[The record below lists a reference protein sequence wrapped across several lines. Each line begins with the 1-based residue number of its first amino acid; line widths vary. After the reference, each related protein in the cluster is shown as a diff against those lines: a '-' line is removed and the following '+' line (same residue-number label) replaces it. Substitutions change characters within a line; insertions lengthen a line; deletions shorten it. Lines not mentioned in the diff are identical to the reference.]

1 MVKLNHMNTLKYIFC
16 LTLFVF
22 FTACEEN
29 ESQDST
35 APGVLVVD
43 EIIPTNGGGIITYSL
58 PDDSDVLFVR
68 AEYTNSLGV
77 DVYRVSS
84 SYNNS
89 IEIDGLN
96 QTTPV
101 SVNLFVVDESENI
114 SQAVEVEFTPLPSF
128 IFLVQESIEL
138 TPDLGGVK
146 IEWEN
151 TAEKTVYVHLKIV
164 VGEDEETRIL
174 SSESPQESLFVRGL
188 ESVETS
194 FFTKVEDFDG
204 NITELEEKGV
214 LTPLFEEQIDKS
226 TWTLMSQLSVN
237 GNAWEGSTTAFWDD
251 VVDTAETNSD
261 NSYFI
266 IWRDQNGGTLDWP
279 LDIVINLNKNVR
291 VHRFKV
297 WQRAYWYNGP
307 TGVPLSLIH
316 I

>member
-1 MVKLNHMNTLKYIFC
+1 MVKLKYMNKLKYIFC
-16 LTLFVF
+16 LLLIVF

-29 ESQDST
+29 EGQDST

-43 EIIPTNGGGIITYSL
+43 EITPTNGGGIITYSL

-68 AEYTNSLGV
+68 AEYTNSLGI

-101 SVNLFVVDESENI
+101 FVNLFVVDESENI

-151 TAEKTVYVHLKIV
+151 IAEKTVYVHLKIV

-174 SSESPQESLFVRGL
+174 SSESPDESLFVRGL

-194 FFTKVEDFDG
+194 FYTKVEDFDG
-204 NITELEEKGV
+204 NITEFEEK
-214 LTPLFEEQIDKS
+214 
-226 TWTLMSQLSVN
+226 
-237 GNAWEGSTTAFWDD
+237 
-251 VVDTAETNSD
+251 
-261 NSYFI
+261 
-266 IWRDQNGGTLDWP
+266 
-279 LDIVINLNKNVR
+279 
-291 VHRFKV
+291 
-297 WQRAYWYNGP
+297 
-307 TGVPLSLIH
+307 LSLIH